1 MHKLEGPGFLP
12 RHSSTAVGCWILGTF
27 HAEKRRAKNK
37 REAVRK
43 QGKTSTG
50 VVSFFLG
57 WLLNSFKIWSFM
69 YDTLPQPPDFHDYR
83 CAPPCLAAYFLK
95 PGLHHFTH
103 LLPQTTSINC
113 KCPILALQAP
123 LYSDLYLGSPLSL
136 IPLCWTSLWLK
147 LPTEGSFM

>member
-12 RHSSTAVGCWILGTF
+12 RHSSTAVGCWILGMV
-27 HAEKRRAKNK
+27 HAEKRGAKNK

-69 YDTLPQPPDFHDYR
+69 YDTLPQPPKFYGCQYVPLHRYGTALFILLRLDFIVR
-83 CAPPCLAAYFLK
+83 NMGKLK
-95 PGLHHFTH
+95 N
-103 LLPQTTSINC
+103 LLGVGKYQT
-113 KCPILALQAP
+113 KQGRRPIGDMVKRRQNKKEGA
-123 LYSDLYLGSPLSL
+123 G
-136 IPLCWTSLWLK
+136 
-147 LPTEGSFM
+147 TE